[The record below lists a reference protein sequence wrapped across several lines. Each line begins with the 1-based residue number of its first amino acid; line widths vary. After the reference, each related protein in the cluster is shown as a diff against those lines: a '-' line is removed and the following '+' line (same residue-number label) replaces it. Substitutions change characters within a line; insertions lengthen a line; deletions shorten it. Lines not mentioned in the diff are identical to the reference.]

1 MPISLDAAGRASL
14 EAFVAS
20 FPLLPTP
27 PEIASLKHAA
37 VALVVV
43 EGEQADEPSL
53 LLTKRSPNLRTH
65 AAQWALPGGRCD
77 AGETPEQA
85 ALRELHEEVAL
96 DLPRE
101 AILGR
106 LDDYVTRSGYVITPV
121 VVWGGRAD
129 GLVANPDE
137 VQSIHRLPIEQLVDP
152 SRLEFTTIPESER
165 PVIRLRIWDNTIHAP
180 TAAFLHQFAE
190 ALAGRVT
197 RVAEMEQPVFAW
209 R

>member
-137 VQSIHRLPIEQLVDP
+137 VQSIHFLPIEQLVDP

>member
-85 ALRELHEEVAL
+85 ALRDLHEEVAL

>member
-1 MPISLDAAGRASL
+1 MVPW
-14 EAFVAS
+14 V
-20 FPLLPTP
+20 
-27 PEIASLKHAA
+27 
-37 VALVVV
+37 
-43 EGEQADEPSL
+43 
-53 LLTKRSPNLRTH
+53 
-65 AAQWALPGGRCD
+65 
-77 AGETPEQA
+77 
-85 ALRELHEEVAL
+85 
-96 DLPRE
+96 PRE